1 MHFKQPEILYFLFA
15 LVVPILVH
23 LFQLRRFK
31 IAYFTNVRFLKDI
44 SIQTRKSAK
53 IKKWLLLATRLLL
66 FTCLILAFAQPYF
79 SSEKNNSKQAET
91 YIILDNSF
99 SMQAKGKQGELLKRS
114 VEELLTHLPEN
125 LEFSLITANETFWN
139 VTVKSIRKD
148 LQRLNYS
155 PISFELDRSLAQL
168 NARPARDKKNILV
181 VTDGL
186 QLQSKLLEKNAE
198 SNRLWVVTP
207 KAEQKN
213 NTAIDS
219 AYVLNHSNDFYT
231 LAVRLTPYG
240 SQASAIP
247 LALYAQDKVVA
258 KTIVEL
264 KASPKTVTFTL
275 PKKSFNGCLRISDQ
289 SLTYD
294 NSLYISISKPKIIPV
309 LCLGDPA
316 KSDFLRRIYTPD
328 EFQFSNQAL
337 NQLDYNSIEQQDVII
352 CNELLAIP
360 AALQSSLKAFANQG
374 GTLIVIPSAQATATP
389 DYVALLNQFGK
400 FAVEEQPA
408 SAQLITQIAFAHP
421 VYKSAF
427 EKSISNFDY
436 PKTNSNYRIKSAAIP
451 LLSYANQQPFLLSAP
466 LANSNLYVFTG
477 AINNQNSNFQQSPLI
492 VPTFYNLAALQQP
505 IRQTYATIG
514 KANNLIVEAKLAKEA
529 LLSLQNE
536 SGSFIPQQ
544 QNLGQKVKLNCAD
557 NPATAGNYGLVKDK
571 QTIDTLSFNYAR
583 NESDLQ
589 ANRFSF
595 SLSQEASSIESVLDD
610 WKSSQTDSNVWK
622 WFVLLSLLF
631 VILEVLIQKFVS

>member
-275 PKKSFNGCLRISDQ
+275 PKKSFSRCMIFW
-289 SLTYD
+289 
-294 NSLYISISKPKIIPV
+294 
-309 LCLGDPA
+309 A
-316 KSDFLRRIYTPD
+316 
-328 EFQFSNQAL
+328 
-337 NQLDYNSIEQQDVII
+337 
-352 CNELLAIP
+352 
-360 AALQSSLKAFANQG
+360 
-374 GTLIVIPSAQATATP
+374 
-389 DYVALLNQFGK
+389 
-400 FAVEEQPA
+400 
-408 SAQLITQIAFAHP
+408 
-421 VYKSAF
+421 
-427 EKSISNFDY
+427 
-436 PKTNSNYRIKSAAIP
+436 
-451 LLSYANQQPFLLSAP
+451 
-466 LANSNLYVFTG
+466 
-477 AINNQNSNFQQSPLI
+477 
-492 VPTFYNLAALQQP
+492 
-505 IRQTYATIG
+505 
-514 KANNLIVEAKLAKEA
+514 
-529 LLSLQNE
+529 
-536 SGSFIPQQ
+536 
-544 QNLGQKVKLNCAD
+544 
-557 NPATAGNYGLVKDK
+557 
-571 QTIDTLSFNYAR
+571 
-583 NESDLQ
+583 
-589 ANRFSF
+589 
-595 SLSQEASSIESVLDD
+595 
-610 WKSSQTDSNVWK
+610 W
-622 WFVLLSLLF
+622 
-631 VILEVLIQKFVS
+631 